1 MSGEARRLLL
11 VRHGETAGQSS
22 IRYYG
27 STDVPLSAAG
37 RAQIEELRPLLAG
50 LKIEALVHS
59 PLGRARDS
67 AVIVRNLLECA
78 PQSLLA
84 AEDLREVDFGA
95 IEGMTAAQIQD
106 AMPQWFD
113 QWNLGQVDA
122 YPDGESLA
130 GFAQR
135 VGSAFDQL
143 LGQFPAGDLLA
154 VVHRGVIKAAMA
166 HLLELSREKIRAW
179 PLDLGSLTVLI
190 QSEGWHLES
199 YNVRPS

>member
-1 MSGEARRLLL
+1 MFMPTDLP
-11 VRHGETAGQSS
+11 
-22 IRYYG
+22 YG
-27 STDVPLSAAG
+27 S
-37 RAQIEELRPLLAG
+37 
-50 LKIEALVHS
+50 LVHS

-67 AVIVRNLLECA
+67 AVIVRDLLECA